1 MAQLN
6 NLLTPYKGEALQLNF
21 TMTPVTDLTSW
32 TIVFTLR
39 KNATDA
45 VSILSINATIVS
57 APAGTFRI
65 SLTKAQTSLVAGTY
79 QYDIFR
85 TDAGSEACLSIGT
98 FVINQDVLT
107 P

>member
-6 NLLTPYKGEALQLNF
+6 NLTTPYKGEALQLNF
-21 TMTPVTDLTSW
+21 TMTPVTDITGW

-45 VSILSINATIVS
+45 VSILSINATILS
-57 APAGTFRI
+57 AIAGTFRI
-65 SLTKAQTSLVAGTY
+65 SLTKAQTSLIAATY
-79 QYDIFR
+79 QYDVFR
-85 TDAGSEACLSIGT
+85 TDVGSEACLSIGS
-98 FVINQDVLT
+98 FVLNQEVLI